1 MQEMR
6 QYQKEIKDK
15 DRRKLYQ
22 NKLGAE
28 KEEMDKIMEQVID
41 YRKAGINDDNIII
54 KAMQADEK
62 SFGKERNSAQKILL
76 ARIATDVNGDEK
88 KLQTQEER
96 LAKKKFSQ
104 EDIDKFS
111 DAVRSMYDMI

>member
-1 MQEMR
+1 MR
-6 QYQKEIKDK
+6 QYQQEINDK

-54 KAMQADEK
+54 KAMKADGLGE
-62 SFGKERNSAQKILL
+62 ERNSAQRVLL
-76 ARIATDVNGDEK
+76 ARIASKVNGNEEELERQEK
-88 KLQTQEER
+88 R
-96 LAKKKFSQ
+96 LAKRKYSQ

-111 DAVRSMYDMI
+111 DAVRDMYDML